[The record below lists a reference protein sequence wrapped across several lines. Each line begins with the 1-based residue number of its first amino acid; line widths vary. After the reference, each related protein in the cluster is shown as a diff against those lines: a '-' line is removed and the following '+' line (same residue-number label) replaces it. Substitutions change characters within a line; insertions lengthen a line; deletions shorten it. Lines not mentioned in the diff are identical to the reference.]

1 MPTRVAKHIVV
12 EGDSAADDPT
22 SNGRNR
28 SVDGVISVPI
38 LLLGSRIT
46 FRDRPMWICS
56 AQVSKSEPSMTCSL
70 GNGIQSVITLAL
82 LMVSWLA
89 TPAQSAEPDLQLWFP
104 IQLIHPLDAHWE
116 LSMQVEPRL
125 QNDISEFSQLVY
137 KPAVNYHF
145 NRTFAFSA
153 GYKYIDKYHE
163 SNEQDIWQETH
174 CNKKFDDL
182 VTGFQVRLEERFID
196 NISGVIPR
204 LRLLQ
209 HVSHPLGESPNYL
222 TGFGAIRFNLDSK
235 GEGPV
240 SGFEQSRIYA
250 AFGRHFGGR
259 VQFECGY
266 LWRYQEERFKADRS
280 DHAIHFQLLV
290 NTKAK
295 RIQKPTIRD
304 RYR

>member
-1 MPTRVAKHIVV
+1 M
-12 EGDSAADDPT
+12 
-22 SNGRNR
+22 
-28 SVDGVISVPI
+28 
-38 LLLGSRIT
+38 T
-46 FRDRPMWICS
+46 FS
-56 AQVSKSEPSMTCSL
+56 F

-82 LMVSWLA
+82 LMVLSFA
-89 TPAQSAEPDLQLWFP
+89 IPAQSADPDIQLWFP
-104 IQLIHPLDAHWE
+104 IQLIHPVDEHWE

-125 QNDISEFSQLVY
+125 ENDISDFSQLVY

-153 GYKYIDKYHE
+153 GYKYIDKYHG

-182 VTGFQVRLEERFID
+182 ATGFQIRLEERFID
-196 NISGVIPR
+196 DISGVIPR
-204 LRLLQ
+204 LRFLQ
-209 HVSHPLGESPNYL
+209 HLSHPLGESPNYL
-222 TGFGAIRFNLDSK
+222 TGFGAIRFNLDDK

-240 SGFEQSRIYA
+240 SGFEQSRLYTA
-250 AFGRHFGGR
+250 LGRHIGDH

-266 LWRYQEERFKADRS
+266 LWRYEDERSGTDRS
-280 DHAIHFQLLV
+280 DHAIHFQLLI

-295 RIQKPTIRD
+295 HIKKPTSRD